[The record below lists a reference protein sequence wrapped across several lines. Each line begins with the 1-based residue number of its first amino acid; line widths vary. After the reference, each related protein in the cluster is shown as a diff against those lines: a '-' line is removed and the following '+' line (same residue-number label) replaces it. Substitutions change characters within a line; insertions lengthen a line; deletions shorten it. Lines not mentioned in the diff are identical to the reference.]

1 VERELRAR
9 FERVRRPRSTHFVS
23 GSRPKYRARP
33 ENAGLFYVFTLALSA
48 NYSVPTT
55 MATASHSPEPGRTG
69 PIYVIGHKNPD
80 TDSICSA
87 IAYAAFKEA
96 RGDTGYVA
104 ARCGN
109 SNARIDAVLE
119 RFHHPLPAYLSD
131 VSPRVR
137 DLMAADVFAVT
148 HDSTCAE
155 ALELIDRHGITVLP
169 VISPERKALGSVSLG
184 QLGHF
189 FIPRVSEPRAM
200 RQVRTSLARIVL
212 SLKASVLHAVD
223 EHRLEE
229 LFVRIGAMDVG
240 TFWKISEKE
249 NIAPGQSL
257 IIVGD
262 RRDIQ
267 QRAIEMGIR
276 ALVVSGNLPV
286 EPDIVALARTRGVSV
301 VSSPY
306 DTATTAWFVRTAST
320 IEGLFDRKF
329 TTLNADARVSDIR
342 RKFAQAS
349 PHAMMVTSEDGTLQ
363 GILTKT
369 DLLKP
374 VPTRLV
380 LVDHNELTQA
390 VPGADEVT
398 VCEIIDHHRLGP
410 MVTPQPILFINEPVG
425 STCTIVAD
433 LFRRQGL
440 KPTAD
445 LAGLMMSGLI
455 SDTLLLQSPTSTAK
469 DAEVL
474 AWLEPIAGLKGK
486 ALADL
491 IFSSGSVILASP
503 PDKVV
508 RSDFKVYDEE
518 GVRFAVSQV
527 EELGF
532 DNFWQHAADMAQALA
547 DLRADEKL
555 AFACLL
561 VTDIN
566 TQNSLML
573 VKGDAEFIRRI
584 TYAHVEQDE
593 IFDLPGVVSR
603 KKQLIP
609 YLTSLLKEMAA
620 EGLSPSTR
628 AKSKPPFPKAG

>member
-1 VERELRAR
+1 
-9 FERVRRPRSTHFVS
+9 
-23 GSRPKYRARP
+23 
-33 ENAGLFYVFTLALSA
+33 
-48 NYSVPTT
+48 
-55 MATASHSPEPGRTG
+55 MATASDSPEPGRTG
-69 PIYVIGHKNPD
+69 PTYVIGHKNPD
-80 TDSICSA
+80 ADSICSA
-87 IAYAAFKEA
+87 IAYAAFKVA
-96 RGDTGYVA
+96 RGESDHLA

-109 SNARIDAVLE
+109 SNARIDAILE
-119 RFHHPLPAYLSD
+119 RFHHPLPVYLSD

-148 HDSTCAE
+148 LDSTCAE
-155 ALELIDRHGITVLP
+155 ALDLIDRHHITVLP
-169 VISPERKALGSVSLG
+169 VISPERKALGSVSLS

-189 FIPRVSEPRAM
+189 FIPRLNELRAM
-200 RQVRTSLARIVL
+200 RQVRTSLARIVR
-212 SLKASVLHAVD
+212 SLKGSVLHAVD

-229 LFVRIGAMDVG
+229 LFVRIGAMDIR
-240 TFWKISEKE
+240 TFWKISERDQ
-249 NIAPGQSL
+249 ILPGQSL

-267 QRAIEMGIR
+267 QRAIELGIR
-276 ALVVSGNLPV
+276 ALVISGSLPV
-286 EPDIVALARTRGVSV
+286 DPDVVALARDRGVSV
-301 VSSPY
+301 ISSPY
-306 DTATTAWFVRTAST
+306 DTATTAWSVRTAST
-320 IEGLFDRKF
+320 IDGLVDRKF
-329 TTLNADARVSDIR
+329 TTLSADARIADIR
-342 RKFAQAS
+342 RKFAHTS

-398 VCEIIDHHRLGP
+398 ITEIIDHHRLGSIA
-410 MVTPQPILFINEPVG
+410 TPQPILFINEPVG

-433 LFRRQGL
+433 LFRRHGF
-440 KPTAD
+440 KPRAD

-455 SDTLLLQSPTSTAK
+455 SDTLLLQSPTSTPK
-469 DAEVL
+469 DAEL
-474 AWLEPIAGLKGK
+474 LNWLESLAGIQGR
-486 ALADL
+486 ALAQL

-503 PDKVV
+503 PEKVV
-508 RSDFKVYDEE
+508 RSDFKIYNED

-532 DNFWQHAADMAQALA
+532 DNFWSHAPAIAGALA

-555 AFACLL
+555 AFAALL

-566 TQNSLML
+566 TQNSLMV
-573 VKGDAEFIRRI
+573 VKGDSEFIRRI
-584 TYAHVEQDE
+584 SYAHVEQDE

-609 YLTSLLKEMAA
+609 YFTSLLKEMVAA
-620 EGLSPSTR
+620 GLVPGHSSSPFKR
-628 AKSKPPFPKAG
+628 